1 MAVLIAHDLQQLGFK
16 VTFQPIEFNTLI
28 TKIDD
33 TRDYECILMGL
44 APGTTPD
51 PSTGMAVV
59 KSDGYTHQWFPR
71 QTKPS
76 TDWEAR
82 LDYLMDEQ
90 NKTLD
95 YAARKKSTMRS
106 RRSSLSNSR

>member
-1 MAVLIAHDLQQLGFK
+1 MIAHDLQQLGFK